1 MDDAKNISEIEMSE
15 KDIYKELLVDK
26 TKRVENLVRKA
37 KDLLGIDKDS
47 GDTLIMISRAKLT
60 DREII
65 GLHLIGRFF
74 ASELG
79 LVSSPNSTVE
89 ELSKRTGIS
98 ESVVSARLHDLKV
111 EGYVRS
117 PKRGEHE
124 IVFPRID
131 EFLDFVR
138 QKAGIP

>member
-1 MDDAKNISEIEMSE
+1 MSE
-15 KDIYKELLVDK
+15 KDLYKELLIDK
-26 TKRVENLVRKA
+26 TKRVESLVRKA

-47 GDTLIMISRAKLT
+47 GETLILISRAKLT

-79 LVSSPNSTVE
+79 LVNSPSATVE
-89 ELSKRTGIS
+89 ELSKRTGIDV
-98 ESVVSARLHDLKV
+98 SVVSARLHDLKV

-124 IVFPRID
+124 IVFPRVD
-131 EFLDFVR
+131 ELLDFVR
-138 QKAGIP
+138 QRAGIP